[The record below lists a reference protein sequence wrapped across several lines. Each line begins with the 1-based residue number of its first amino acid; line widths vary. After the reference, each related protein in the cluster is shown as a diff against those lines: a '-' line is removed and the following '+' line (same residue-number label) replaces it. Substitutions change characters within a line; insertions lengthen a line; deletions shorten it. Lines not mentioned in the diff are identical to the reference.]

1 MIDYIIPEPT
11 RSILPVKDSQSVF
24 PVRRVYCIGRNYAE
38 HAREMGHDPDREPPF
53 FFQKNADNI
62 ATNGSFKYP
71 VKSEDVHHEIEM
83 VVALKSGG
91 KSIPVA
97 LATQHIFGYGIGFD
111 MTRRDLQQN
120 AKNLG
125 RPWEIGKAFEQ
136 SAPCGNLV
144 PIEVTGIID
153 KGKISLKINNIIK
166 QCADISQMIWSV
178 PEMISILSDYFELA
192 AGDVIMSGTPAGVDS
207 VQIGDVM
214 LGFIEGLGELKIVV
228 D

>member
-1 MIDYIIPEPT
+1 MDWSST
-11 RSILPVKDSQSVF
+11 
-24 PVRRVYCIGRNYAE
+24 
-38 HAREMGHDPDREPPF
+38 
-53 FFQKNADNI
+53 
-62 ATNGSFKYP
+62 
-71 VKSEDVHHEIEM
+71 
-83 VVALKSGG
+83 
-91 KSIPVA
+91 
-97 LATQHIFGYGIGFD
+97 
-111 MTRRDLQQN
+111 
-120 AKNLG
+120 
-125 RPWEIGKAFEQ
+125 